1 MYEKYSKEELIK
13 IILDL
18 ENKILSYKE
27 KIDLKSL
34 NKSINENKNEVKE
47 FSYSEKIKIFMEL
60 FKGRQDIYATM
71 YINKKTGKTGYSPV
85 CKNKF
90 RKYKCDITKTK
101 CNDCIYR
108 ELLPITEKEIEK
120 HLKGEITIGIYPLLQ
135 DNLCNFL
142 AIDFDKKSYE
152 KDVIAFVT
160 SAEEYNIPVYIEKS
174 RSGNGAHVWIF
185 FSESVEAYLARKM
198 GAILLT
204 KAMEKEEISLSSYDR
219 LFPNQDIM
227 PKGGMGNLIALP
239 FQRNAVQN
247 GNTVFVNKYF
257 EPYENQINIL
267 FNVNKINKYHI
278 EEFVNKNKLD
288 DFELP
293 TIDENDEDMLPKN
306 NVTNTI
312 FTNNIECII
321 NDQIYIKKLKLLP
334 NEVTYLKRLASFT
347 NPRFYELQ
355 KLRMPVYNTPR
366 IIMCYEED
374 DRFLILPRGLI
385 DDIKNKCL
393 ESNVKLVIKDT
404 RVVGDK
410 LKFNFNG
417 KLLSKQKEALETLIL
432 NDIGVL
438 SAATGFGKTVIGAS
452 IITNK
457 KTNTL
462 ILVHRQ
468 QLLEQWKERLQSFLS
483 INKKEIGQIGGGKD
497 NQNGKLDIALIQSL
511 FKKDNLEDILKN
523 YGLVIIDEC
532 HHVSAFSF
540 EKVLKTIKAKYVYG
554 LTATPIRSD
563 GFAPIIYMQCG
574 KIRYKITSRE
584 LSNFKKTKHE
594 VIIKNTNY
602 QFLSNEINNKVITSE
617 IYNDMINNSE
627 RNNIIIQD
635 VIEALLNK
643 KPPLILTERIE
654 HIEVLIKM
662 LSKLDVS
669 IVTFRGGMG
678 KNQKEQ
684 VFKMLKEADENNKT
698 RLIIATA
705 SSIGEG
711 FDDSK
716 LDTLFLTMP
725 LSWKGRIIQYVG
737 RLNREHEGKDKV
749 VVYDYVDNM
758 KILKKMFEK
767 RKKGYKIAG
776 YDIKE

>member
-468 QLLEQWKERLQSFLS
+468 QLLEQWKERLQNFLS

-497 NQNGKLDIALIQSL
+497 KQNGKLDIALIQSL

-574 KIRYKITSRE
+574 KIRYKVTSRE

-594 VIIKNTNY
+594 VIIKSTNY
-602 QFLSNEINNKVITSE
+602 QFVSNEINNKVITSE

-643 KPPLILTERIE
+643 KTPLILTERIE

-684 VFKMLKEADENNKT
+684 VFKTLKEADENNKT